1 MLSMN
6 DSFICNVN
14 TSIYK
19 QCNKVD
25 IYFLYS
31 FSMDGQLEF
40 IDTADMSLMNR
51 QEHTKVTDIN
61 WDPTGRYVVSSLSF
75 WTEKVQ

>member
-1 MLSMN
+1 MTALPVMLIQAYTGSAIN
-6 DSFICNVN
+6 S
-14 TSIYK
+14 
-19 QCNKVD
+19 
-25 IYFLYS
+25 IYFLS